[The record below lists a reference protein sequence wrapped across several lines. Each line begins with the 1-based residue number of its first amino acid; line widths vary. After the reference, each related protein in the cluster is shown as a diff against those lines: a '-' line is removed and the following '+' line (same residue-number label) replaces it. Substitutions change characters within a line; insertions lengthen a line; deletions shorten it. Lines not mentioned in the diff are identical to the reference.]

1 MERLLFFGDWMS
13 DSMELSDKRVS
24 IVCVDV
30 RFFDAIG
37 QAGQHRQPKC
47 PILRTYWTPP
57 TKNRVQP
64 KKLPHQHETAFSFY
78 SSTFIITN
86 TLPQPH
92 NDQTRKA
99 TSSRRT

>member
-13 DSMELSDKRVS
+13 DSMELSDKWGS
-24 IVCVDV
+24 IACVDV
-30 RFFDAIG
+30 RIFGVIG
-37 QAGQHRQPKC
+37 QAGQYSLRGC

-99 TSSRRT
+99 TSSRRI